1 MILHGGLTEREFQT
15 LLAVCHGRSNAE
27 AADRLCVQPQTVK
40 NHLTN
45 VYRKLAQS
53 GAVPPNRPRC
63 KTSACVWLYRTIAN
77 AGGKW

>member
-1 MILHGGLTEREFQT
+1 MLLPGGLTEREFQA
-15 LLAVCHGRSNAE
+15 LLAVCHGRSNAD
-27 AADRLCVQPQTVK
+27 AAERLHIQPQTVK

-53 GAVPPNRPRC
+53 GAVPPDRARC

-77 AGGKW
+77 AGGDW